1 MVEKMFKDTGDIDAA
16 RNASI
21 AKHPLGRLAS
31 ADEVASVITFLCSN
45 DASFITGQ
53 SVSVDG
59 GRSIR

>member
-1 MVEKMFKDTGDIDAA
+1 MFKDTGDIDAV

-59 GRSIR
+59 GRSTR

>member
-1 MVEKMFKDTGDIDAA
+1 
-16 RNASI
+16 
-21 AKHPLGRLAS
+21 LGRLAS
-31 ADEVASVITFLCSN
+31 ADEVASVIVFLCSN